1 MEEKVRHGGPWG
13 TVGWARPSSEV
24 GLSLLSLP
32 STHLCLSRSV
42 SMVVLVSPALPHADA
57 FPFLLQG
64 CSEREGEEWRILERC
79 LLCYQDS
86 ALRILER
93 LHLGKSSRENKL
105 QIPANMG
112 KGSCSRRQ
120 LRGPW
125 QRLRRA
131 WPLPLMDPTWSLPGP
146 MVLHGLQRRFRSQA
160 LTLWLWRSCCPR
172 V

>member
-1 MEEKVRHGGPWG
+1 M
-13 TVGWARPSSEV
+13 
-24 GLSLLSLP
+24 GLLLLSHP
-32 STHLCLSRSV
+32 CIHLCFSQSV
-42 SMVVLVSPALPHADA
+42 STVVLVSSALPQADA
-57 FPFLLQG
+57 FFFLLQG
-64 CSEREGEEWRILERC
+64 CSEREGEEGRILEQC

-120 LRGPW
+120 LQGPW
-125 QRLRRA
+125 QRLRQA

-146 MVLHGLQRRFRSQA
+146 MMLHGLQRRFQSPA
-160 LTLWLWRSCCPR
+160 LMISLS
-172 V
+172 